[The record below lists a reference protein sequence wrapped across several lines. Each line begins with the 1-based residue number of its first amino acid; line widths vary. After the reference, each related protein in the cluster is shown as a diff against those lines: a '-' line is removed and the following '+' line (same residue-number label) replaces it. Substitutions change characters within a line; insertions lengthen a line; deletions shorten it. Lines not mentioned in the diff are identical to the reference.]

1 MASLDPTFSVNNFNK
16 PKVLSSMET
25 YVNNIL
31 MLLFGKPGFYPSLPT
46 IGMDIGQYLY
56 RFEGEV
62 NTEEIKVRLA
72 TQCSE
77 FLPEIQNDN
86 FDVLKTVFNDRLLL
100 IFKLPIIDDTQEYSV
115 ALGVTTNTH
124 GEMVYRFVENKTQMI

>member
-1 MASLDPTFSVNNFNK
+1 MSSLDPTFSVNDFNK
-16 PKVLSSMET
+16 PKVLTSMET

-46 IGMDIGQYLY
+46 IGMDISQYLY

-62 NTEEIKVRLA
+62 NTEEIKIQLA

-86 FDVLKTVFNDRLLL
+86 FDVVKTVFNDRLLL
-100 IFKLPIIDDTQEYSV
+100 IFRLPIIDDTQEYSV
-115 ALGVTTNTH
+115 SLGVTTNTR
-124 GEMVYRFVENKTQMI
+124 GEMIYKFVENKTQVI